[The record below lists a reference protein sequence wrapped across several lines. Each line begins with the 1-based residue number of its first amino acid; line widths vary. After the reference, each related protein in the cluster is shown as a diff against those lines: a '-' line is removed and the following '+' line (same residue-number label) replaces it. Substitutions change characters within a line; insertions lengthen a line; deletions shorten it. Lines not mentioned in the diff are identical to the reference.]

1 MADKELTELEY
12 LDTLYDF
19 SIPSTVST
27 HIVNGRWACK
37 VCYSLNSPPCR
48 CGSEYFCDILCQ
60 ISDGHGCPPPCSDVG
75 QQTVK
80 EAISFLPDEK
90 HTGIKQKTNKQNKV
104 QKESTDKKAIDDKA
118 GTMGFSDYKQYTR
131 NDMVAADWL
140 LTVTKNTRGNY
151 TETSKL
157 AAIQR
162 VNEGVPIRKVSEE
175 SNIPYATI
183 WNWTKGKERR
193 KTTNQFEKQYMD
205 TEKVDVGRP
214 INQGSKGLDSYSSK
228 VTDDSFSYSCNCCGK
243 IMARKDRMKE
253 HIQTHFPRCEMC
265 GVLCRDTPSLK
276 VHMSRFHRSAV

>member
-1 MADKELTELEY
+1 MDGRLDNMANKELTELEY

-19 SIPSTVST
+19 SIPSIVST
-27 HIVNGRWACK
+27 LIVNGRWSCK

-75 QQTVK
+75 Q
-80 EAISFLPDEK
+80 
-90 HTGIKQKTNKQNKV
+90 QNKV

-151 TETSKL
+151 T
-157 AAIQR
+157 
-162 VNEGVPIRKVSEE
+162 
-175 SNIPYATI
+175 
-183 WNWTKGKERR
+183 GKERR

-276 VHMSRFHRSAV
+276 VHISRFHRSAV

>member
-1 MADKELTELEY
+1 MFEVTQRFSLDGRLDNMANKELTELEY

-19 SIPSTVST
+19 SIPSIVST
-27 HIVNGRWACK
+27 YNGRWSCK

-80 EAISFLPDEK
+80 
-90 HTGIKQKTNKQNKV
+90 QNKV
-104 QKESTDKKAIDDKA
+104 QKESTDKKTIDDKA
-118 GTMGFSDYKQYTR
+118 GTMGSSDHNQYTR
-131 NDMVAADWL
+131 NVMVAADWL
-140 LTVTKNTRGNY
+140 LTVTKNTRGN
-151 TETSKL
+151 
-157 AAIQR
+157 R
-162 VNEGVPIRKVSEE
+162 
-175 SNIPYATI
+175 
-183 WNWTKGKERR
+183 
-193 KTTNQFEKQYMD
+193 KQYMD
-205 TEKVDVGRP
+205 TEKVDGGRP

-276 VHMSRFHRSAV
+276 VHISRFHRSAV

>member
-1 MADKELTELEY
+1 MANKELTELEY

-19 SIPSTVST
+19 SIPSIVST
-27 HIVNGRWACK
+27 YNGRWSCK

-90 HTGIKQKTNKQNKV
+90 HTGTKQKTNKQNKV

-151 TETSKL
+151 T
-157 AAIQR
+157 
-162 VNEGVPIRKVSEE
+162 
-175 SNIPYATI
+175 
-183 WNWTKGKERR
+183 GKERR

-214 INQGSKGLDSYSSK
+214 IIQGSRGLDSYSPK

-243 IMARKDRMKE
+243 IMARKDQMKD
-253 HIQTHFPRCEMC
+253 HIQTHFPQCEMC
-265 GVLCRDTPSLK
+265 GVVCRDTPALK
-276 VHMSRFHRSAV
+276 VHISRFHRDVV